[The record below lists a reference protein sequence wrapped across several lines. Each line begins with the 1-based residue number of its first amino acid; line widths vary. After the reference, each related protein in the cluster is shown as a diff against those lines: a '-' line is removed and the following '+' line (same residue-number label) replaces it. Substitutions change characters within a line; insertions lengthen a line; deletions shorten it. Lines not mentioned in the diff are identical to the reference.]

1 MRELSLSRQCRQV
14 LSHLERTGHISR
26 RSALLDYS
34 IQHLPTRIMELKEF
48 GIGIETVWMKHPTT
62 GQRYA
67 DYRLV
72 GHKSLVAA

>member
-34 IQHLPTRIMELKEF
+34 IAHLPTRIMELKEF
-48 GIGIETVWMKHPTT
+48 GIDIDTVMMRHPTT

-67 DYRLV
+67 DYRLK
-72 GHKSLVAA
+72 GRKSQVAA